1 MKITGNN
8 DRSDD
13 EGRPW
18 VGVGSRRD
26 TQGEPRSG
34 QWRRGPAEPACREGS
49 WPLDCAELSNGA
61 LSTRSFRR
69 AFCNAGDPDG
79 IFASSSVHRKIPE
92 AQPPAASSH
101 PLHQRDHLG
110 APLHLQTAG
119 TPHRCRS
126 AGVKMVSDHT
136 PHTPPEAAGSP
147 PLQNP
152 LSALKNPVF
161 PFSSQQL
168 WLVSMC
174 GNPGIIGLGPVGQS
188 SLPRPRP

>member
-1 MKITGNN
+1 MTK
-8 DRSDD
+8 
-13 EGRPW
+13 EGRGW
-18 VGVGSRRD
+18 VSGHGGTCRVSPGVGSGGAA
-26 TQGEPRSG
+26 QQSL
-34 QWRRGPAEPACREGS
+34 ACREGS

-152 LSALKNPVF
+152 PSALKNPVF

-188 SLPRPRP
+188 QPPPAQTVKG